1 MRVKPPVFSGRI
13 MRRILF
19 LLFNFAALWVFV
31 EQLHAASAASMEQLV
46 AAAKK
51 EGTLELLAPSTLG
64 PQGAHALA
72 APFNKQYGLNI
83 KVNYSPSNNMVGDVA
98 KVVTQVAAGATPE
111 WDMMV
116 VTDAHHATLWL
127 RKLHQRFDYAKL
139 GVNPRWVQYDSA
151 TIILA
156 NQFVYPA
163 YNKSTLPAQ
172 DVPKRWEDLLDPK
185 WKGGKL
191 GMSTTTHHLAR
202 LAAGAW
208 GEKKTTEFVKAL
220 AKQELIL
227 GTMGALYTRLQT
239 GEIAMIATLTDSY
252 INTAKKSGAPIVHA
266 DGIEPVVSPAYNA
279 GVPKGAAHPN
289 VGALFAVFL
298 TTSEGQRLWEE
309 YGGQS
314 SAFIPGTTAYKYA
327 LGKKVLYMTPEQAEM
342 IDRLSTDYG
351 KILGFQ

>member
-1 MRVKPPVFSGRI
+1 MKSHAAV
-13 MRRILF
+13 LAAAA
-19 LLFNFAALWVFV
+19 LLFVCDTLAA
-31 EQLHAASAASMEQLV
+31 APIDDLV
-46 AAAKK
+46 AKAKK
-51 EGTLELLAPSTLG
+51 EGALELLAPSTLG
-64 PQGAHALA
+64 PQGSQALA
-72 APFNKQYGLNI
+72 AGFNKKYGLNI

-98 KVVTQVAAGATPE
+98 KIVTQEAAGAQPE
-111 WDMMV
+111 WDVMV

-127 RKLHQRFDYAKL
+127 RKLHQPFDYAKL
-139 GVNPRWVQYDSA
+139 GVDPRWVQYDNG
-151 TIILA
+151 TVIMA

-163 YNKSTLPAQ
+163 YNKTALPEK

-208 GEKKTTEFVKAL
+208 GEQKTTEFVKAL
-220 AKQELIL
+220 AKQDLVL

-239 GEIAMIATLTDSY
+239 GEILAIASLTDSY
-252 INTAKKSGAPIVHA
+252 INTAKKAGAPIVHA
-266 DGIEPVVSPAYNA
+266 DKIEPVVSPAYNA
-279 GVPKGAAHPN
+279 GVPKGAAHAHS
-289 VGALFAVFL
+289 GALFAIFL
-298 TTSEGQRLWEE
+298 TTAEGQNLWEQN
-309 YGGQS
+309 GGQT

-327 LGKKVLYMTPEQAEM
+327 QGKKVLYMKPGQAEM

>member
-1 MRVKPPVFSGRI
+1 
-13 MRRILF
+13 MRRFSF
-19 LLFNFAALWVFV
+19 LLVNFAVLWLFV
-31 EQLHAASAASMEQLV
+31 EQLHAASVASIEQLI

-64 PQGAHALA
+64 PQGTQALA
-72 APFNKQYGLNI
+72 AGFNKKYGLSI
-83 KVNYSPSNNMVGDVA
+83 KVQYSPSNNMVGDVA
-98 KVVTQVAAGATPE
+98 KVVTQSAAGATPE
-111 WDMMV
+111 WDVMV

-127 RKLHQRFDYAKL
+127 RKLHQPFDYAKL
-139 GVNPRWVQYDSA
+139 GVNPHWVQYDNG

-163 YNKSTLPAQ
+163 YNSKVLPPQ

-220 AKQELIL
+220 AKQELVL

-239 GEIAMIATLTDSY
+239 GEIVMIATLTDSY

-266 DGIEPVVSPAYNA
+266 ERIEPVISPAYNA
-279 GVPKGAAHPN
+279 GVVKGAAHPN
-289 VGALFAVFL
+289 VGALFALFL
-298 TTSEGQRLWEE
+298 TTSEGQKLWEE

-327 LGKKVLYMTPEQAEM
+327 QGKKVLYMTPEQAEM

>member
-1 MRVKPPVFSGRI
+1 MKRFAFVFAV
-13 MRRILF
+13 
-19 LLFNFAALWVFV
+19 AALFCFG
-31 EQLHAASAASMEQLV
+31 LSAAVAAPIDDLV
-46 AAAKK
+46 AKAKQ
-51 EGTLELLAPSTLG
+51 EGALELLAPSTLG
-64 PQGAHALA
+64 PQGSQALA
-72 APFNKQYGLNI
+72 AGFNKKYGLNI

-98 KVVTQVAAGATPE
+98 KVVTQGAAGAPPE
-111 WDMMV
+111 WDVMV

-127 RKLHQRFDYAKL
+127 RKLHQPFDYAKL
-139 GVNPRWVQYDSA
+139 GVNPRWIQYDNG
-151 TIILA
+151 TVIMA

-163 YNKSTLPAQ
+163 YNKTVLPEK
-172 DVPKRWEDLLDPK
+172 DVPKKWEDLLDPK

-202 LAAGAW
+202 LAASAW
-208 GEKKTTEFVKAL
+208 GEQKTTEYVKAL

-239 GEIAMIATLTDSY
+239 GEILAIATLTDSY
-252 INTAKKSGAPIVHA
+252 VMTAKKAGAPIVHA
-266 DGIEPVVSPAYNA
+266 DKIEPVVSPAYNS

-289 VGALFAVFL
+289 AGALFSVFL
-298 TTSEGQRLWEE
+298 TTSEGQNLWEQHA
-309 YGGQS
+309 GQT

-327 LGKKVLYMTPEQAEM
+327 QGKKVLYMKPEQAEM